1 MNKFGNIEH
10 MTLQE
15 RTDAYT
21 RRRTAE
27 MRGEVHATR
36 LDDRTEKYISR
47 RLAQL
52 RGEGPLRKQPRSIL
66 MLNAGLLSCEKRA
79 NETKTCRLVDCPA
92 SKAPRRASSGD
103 AKT

>member
-27 MRGEVHATR
+27 IRGEGHTTW

-52 RGEGPLRKQPRSIL
+52 RGEAPTEEIAQEHPYIKRRLAELRNK
-66 MLNAGLLSCEKRA
+66 
-79 NETKTCRLVDCPA
+79 
-92 SKAPRRASSGD
+92 SK
-103 AKT
+103 

>member
-27 MRGEVHATR
+27 MRGEVYATW

-47 RLAQL
+47 RMAQL
-52 RGEGPLRKQPRSIL
+52 RGEASTEEIAEEHPYVKRRLAELRK
-66 MLNAGLLSCEKRA
+66 K
-79 NETKTCRLVDCPA
+79 
-92 SKAPRRASSGD
+92 SK
-103 AKT
+103 